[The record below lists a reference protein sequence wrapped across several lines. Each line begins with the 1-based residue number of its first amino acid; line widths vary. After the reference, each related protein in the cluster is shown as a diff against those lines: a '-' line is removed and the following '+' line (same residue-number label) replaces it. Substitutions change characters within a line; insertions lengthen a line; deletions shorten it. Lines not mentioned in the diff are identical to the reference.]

1 MAVREIV
8 RGQLR
13 GDPAPRECE
22 PGAHHRDRCGRAVHR
37 AQQVGEQARRAQRD
51 EHDDE
56 RELVGCVRRAARGG
70 REPDARHTG
79 EDREDAQV
87 LIAARRLSQHALAG
101 EHQHEQAHGQRRLHH
116 DQRREQQRHD
126 LKRPPQHREPGTEQ
140 PAPTP
145 HQSSRQREAQVLLVR
160 RLARVERLQSDP

>member
-1 MAVREIV
+1 
-8 RGQLR
+8 
-13 GDPAPRECE
+13 
-22 PGAHHRDRCGRAVHR
+22 VHR
-37 AQQVGEQARRAQRD
+37 SQQVGKQARRAERN

-56 RELVGCVRRAARGG
+56 RELVGCVRGAARGS
-70 REPDARHTG
+70 REPDARHSD
-79 EDREDAQV
+79 EDRNDAQV

-126 LKRPPQHREPGTEQ
+126 LKRPPQDREPGAEQ

-145 HQSSRQREAQVLLVR
+145 HQPPRERKAQVVLVR
-160 RLARVERLQSDP
+160 CLARVERLQSDP